1 MTQQELAKLFDEFTG
16 QQKQTLL
23 KKNNDYAD
31 ADALS
36 NFKLAGSIA
45 GIGAVKQCLSMISVK
60 VARLGVLTSG
70 KTPQNESIADS
81 VLDLAN
87 YAFLLH
93 AILKDE
99 SDLSGR

>member
-1 MTQQELAKLFDEFTG
+1 MTQETLVKLFDEFTA

-45 GIGAVKQCLSMISVK
+45 GIGCKKQYY
-60 VARLGVLTSG
+60 R
-70 KTPQNESIADS
+70 
-81 VLDLAN
+81 
-87 YAFLLH
+87 Y
-93 AILKDE
+93 
-99 SDLSGR
+99 